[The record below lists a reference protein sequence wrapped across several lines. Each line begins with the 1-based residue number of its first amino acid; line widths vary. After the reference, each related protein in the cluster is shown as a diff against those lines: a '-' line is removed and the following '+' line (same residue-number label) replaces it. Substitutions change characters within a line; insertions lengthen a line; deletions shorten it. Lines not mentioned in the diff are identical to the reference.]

1 MNVSL
6 SDQYEDYLRAEVRMA
21 DNTVQTYTREV
32 REFCRFCDDARLDV
46 TTADEKAVR
55 DYLGYRQQ
63 KGGILTSRTVSRI
76 LSTLRSFFD
85 FLLTAGYREQDP
97 LIHVDMPRLARHLP
111 PVMDEEEV
119 NDLLTAVR
127 TDTLFGI
134 RDRAL
139 FELIYSCGLR
149 VSEAA
154 ELTMEQLLLSE
165 GLIRVFGKGSKERLV
180 PLGDQAEEWLVL
192 YLRDVRPLLL
202 KPERKMTNRVFLNN
216 RGGGL
221 SRKGIWKRFHETAG
235 RAGVEGKVHTLRHS
249 FATHLL
255 AGGADLRSVQDLLG
269 HADISTT
276 QIYTHVRKDMLRD
289 AHRKFHPRG

>member
-1 MNVSL
+1 VNDDMVR
-6 SDQYEDYLRAEVRMA
+6 QYEDYLRGEIRMA
-21 DNTVQTYTREV
+21 ENTVLTYVREV
-32 REFCRFCDDARLDV
+32 KEFAGYLDSCGR
-46 TTADEKAVR
+46 TALEAGETDIR
-55 DYLGYRQQ
+55 GYLGLRH
-63 KGGILTSRTVSRI
+63 KKSGALTSRTVSRI

-85 FLLTAGYREQDP
+85 FLLTAGYRTGDP
-97 LIHVDMPRLARHLP
+97 LIHMDMPRLARHLP

-119 NDLLTAVR
+119 NHLLTAVN

-149 VSEAA
+149 VSEAVD
-154 ELTMEQLLLSE
+154 LSMEQLLLSE
-165 GLIRVFGKGSKERLV
+165 GLIRVTGKGSKERLI

-202 KPERKMTNRVFLNN
+202 KPERKISDRVFLNN

-221 SRKGIWKRFHETAG
+221 SRKGMWKRFHETAG

-269 HADISTT
+269 HADIATT
-276 QIYTHVRKDMLRD
+276 QIYTHVRKDTLKE